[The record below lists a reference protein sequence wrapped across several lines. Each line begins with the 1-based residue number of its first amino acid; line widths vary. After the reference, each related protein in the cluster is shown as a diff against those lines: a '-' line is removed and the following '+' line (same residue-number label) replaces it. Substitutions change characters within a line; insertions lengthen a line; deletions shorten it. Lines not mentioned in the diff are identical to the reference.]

1 MPENVRLW
9 VASDGPDT
17 ARLRDAYS
25 NDHRIEWL
33 GRITDDEKLRRMQ
46 SAHVYC
52 APSLRGE
59 SFGVV
64 LLEAMAAGVPIV
76 ASDIDGY
83 RNVATD
89 QVDAMLVEPGNPNA
103 LAQALTRVIGDDQI
117 AEKLTIAGLQRAQ
130 QFSMEALA
138 HRYVELYREA
148 IAGASIVQSR
158 SSRMIGMLTG
168 NGRKR

>member
-1 MPENVRLW
+1 
-9 VASDGPDT
+9 
-17 ARLRDAYS
+17 
-25 NDHRIEWL
+25 
-33 GRITDDEKLRRMQ
+33 
-46 SAHVYC
+46 
-52 APSLRGE
+52 
-59 SFGVV
+59 
-64 LLEAMAAGVPIV
+64 MAAGVPIV